1 MKSHCF
7 VLVFALVVLFA
18 GLQSVSADLVRS
30 DGTACSP
37 KINFRLP
44 SGWGQAYII
53 MDSTALPLPEADA
66 EGWISFTISNKAV
79 VDTSFYFNRD
89 KYTYCQKCVTTKG
102 VNVSPTKPKTEGFTC
117 ASFGNATEVW
127 IQEYPDV
134 KKTGQLYMTTS
145 KPVVKDFYV
154 FLPNDLTWKSS
165 TALINEDGKDR
176 DLYVSENCGW
186 YYRRYIDEKLPTSVL
201 IHKDDDESPYKE
213 AIGKNGTWET
223 NSTKPT
229 PIPLSEMFSQFSES
243 DEIYFIADKEKLGEI
258 SNNTN
263 NGWFSSRPEVYGVCS
278 YNLAAIIYD
287 TDASLHGAFSCNSDQ
302 SSGYP
307 PRANA
312 CFYPNVKY
320 PVVASASDSMPCIG
334 VTTGMVES
342 TLDENGRM
350 KLTAKGRKCFGAQA
364 DEAFAA
370 MFTATP
376 NVNEKSCFDMPF
388 TQSLDGKWEFDS
400 DFYTSQGLRVQ
411 GGFYPVE
418 STNERIIL
426 EVDPDQKP
434 LPAARS
440 KRTAEGPVF
449 WGSAL
454 REIDTLTGMPKIDI
468 ACNGPGWS
476 GGNNCEGLFAEGD
489 VTEKFFKTIDPS
501 ISCVFGWSCPNEAPA
516 GWPLFVEGSET
527 YATTNGSPRWKSV
540 ASSNGLGGRNQHFC
554 FESHAN
560 FRFKHGL
567 KFNFRGDDDIWVFI
581 NNKLAVDLGGTH
593 LAAPGFV
600 DLDYFMPDG
609 VVGKNY
615 NIDIFFCDRRTAMSN
630 VRIKTN
636 MFLVQTTGIEWEV
649 KTDDAGNN
657 QYELCYTQS
666 GNGSCASVVLG
677 EKQKYCGSKIVDLG
691 YRILFQFTT
700 DKTGQDNSKTLI
712 SEDKFAANPVQLD
725 GGIDVSNPSQPIIKK
740 GILKNYYSD
749 GEYYLIVKIGNDQR
763 VIEVD
768 ISGSTAEVKSSSS
781 GSKDSKSSSS
791 ANKDSKSSSS
801 KENSSKSSSSNK
813 DAKPTSSGSSDS
825 DNDGGKPWFR
835 VKLVAPFEFEIVVFE
850 SLPSLA
856 KQYAVMD
863 MKGQVLSVGE
873 LNSKETR
880 VKVPTRG
887 AYVVKV
893 GLGYKRV
900 NVK

>member
-1 MKSHCF
+1 MKSRCF
-7 VLVFALVVLFA
+7 GSVFALVVLLA
-18 GLQSVSADLVRS
+18 GLQSAWADLVRS

-44 SGWGQAYII
+44 SDWVQAYVI
-53 MDSTALPLPEADA
+53 MDSTALPLPEANAD
-66 EGWISFTISNKAV
+66 GWISFTISNKAV

-154 FLPNDLTWKSS
+154 FLPNDITWKSS

-223 NSTKPT
+223 NSAT
-229 PIPLSEMFSQFSES
+229 PIPLNEMFSQFSES
-243 DEIYFIADKEKLGEI
+243 NEIYFVADKDKLEEL
-258 SNNTN
+258 SSNTN
-263 NGWFSSRPEVYGVCS
+263 KGWFDSRPDITGTCS
-278 YNLAAIIYD
+278 YELAALIYD
-287 TDASLHGAFSCNSDQ
+287 TDASLHGAFSCNEDR
-302 SSGYP
+302 SGR
-307 PRANA
+307 PRTNA
-312 CFYPNVKY
+312 CLYSNAKY
-320 PVVASASDSMPCIG
+320 PVVTSSADTMPCIG

-350 KLTAKGRKCFGAQA
+350 KLTAKGKKCFGSQA
-364 DEAFAA
+364 DAAFAA
-370 MFTATP
+370 MFTATSG
-376 NVNEKSCFDMPF
+376 VNEMSCYNMPF

-400 DFYTSQGLRVQ
+400 DFYTSRGLDYSVQ

-418 STNERIIL
+418 NIDERYIL
-426 EVDPDQKP
+426 EAYPNQKP
-434 LPAARS
+434 LPAART

-454 REIDTLTGMPKIDI
+454 REIDAATGMPKIDI
-468 ACNGPGWS
+468 LCNGPGWA
-476 GGNNCEGLFAEGD
+476 GGRNCEGQFAAGD
-489 VTEKFFKTIDPS
+489 ETETFYRGNSTALKNA
-501 ISCVFGWSCPNEAPA
+501 CVFGWSCPNEAPA
-516 GWPLFVEGSET
+516 GWPLFVDGTENYST
-527 YATTNGSPRWKSV
+527 SNSGSPRWKSV
-540 ASSNGLGGRNQHFC
+540 AGSQGNGGRNQHFC
-554 FESHAN
+554 FESHAY

-593 LAAPGFV
+593 LAAPGYV

-636 MFLVQTTGIEWEV
+636 IFMVQSIGIDWDV
-649 KTDDAGNN
+649 GTDSSGNSH
-657 QYELCYTQS
+657 YELCYTRS
-666 GNGSCASVVLG
+666 GDGSCAAVLG
-677 EKQKYCGSKIVDLG
+677 GSKKYCGDEIIVTGVKIS
-691 YRILFQFTT
+691 YQFTT
-700 DKTGQDNSKTLI
+700 DVTGTDLGQTLI
-712 SEDKFAANPVQLD
+712 SEEKFAAAPVQYN
-725 GGIDVSNPSQPIIKK
+725 GGIDVTNPSQPIIKK
-740 GILKNYYSD
+740 ERLKDFLQN
-749 GEYYLIVKIGNDQR
+749 GKYYLVVKIGSSQR
-763 VIEVD
+763 AIEVVV
-768 ISGSTAEVKSSSS
+768 SGSTVEAKSSSS
-781 GSKDSKSSSS
+781 ANKDSKSSSS

-801 KENSSKSSSSNK
+801 QDSSKSSSSNK
-813 DAKPTSSGSSDS
+813 DAKPSSSGSSDS
-825 DNDGGKPWFR
+825 GDKPSFR
-835 VKLVAPFEFEIVVFE
+835 VKLVAPFEFEIVMFE

-863 MKGQVLSVGE
+863 MKGLVLSVGE

-880 VKVPTRG
+880 VRVPTRG

-900 NVK
+900 NIQ

>member
-1 MKSHCF
+1 MKSRCF
-7 VLVFALVVLFA
+7 GLVFALVVLFA
-18 GLQSVSADLVRS
+18 GQQSAWADLVRS

-44 SGWGQAYII
+44 SDWVQAYVI

-66 EGWISFTISNKAV
+66 DGWISFTISNKTV

-117 ASFGNATEVW
+117 ASFENATEVW

-165 TALINEDGKDR
+165 TALINEDGKDLY
-176 DLYVSENCGW
+176 LYVSENCGW
-186 YYRRYIDEKLPTSVL
+186 YYRRYVDEKIPTSVL
-201 IHKDDDESPYKE
+201 IHKDDDASPYKD

-223 NSTKPT
+223 KSAT
-229 PIPLSEMFSQFSES
+229 PIPLNEMFSLFSES
-243 DEIYFIADKEKLGEI
+243 NEIYFVADKEALEEI
-258 SNNTN
+258 SNNTS
-263 NGWFSSRPEVYGVCS
+263 NGWFSSRPSVYGTCS

-287 TDASLHGAFSCNSDQ
+287 TDASLHGAFSCDNYRA
-302 SSGYP
+302 GV

-312 CFYPNVKY
+312 CFYSNVKY
-320 PVVASASDSMPCIG
+320 PVVASASDEMPCIG
-334 VTTGMVES
+334 VTKGMVES

-350 KLTAKGRKCFGAQA
+350 KLTAKGRKCFGSQA

-376 NVNEKSCFDMPF
+376 GVNEKSCYNMPF

-400 DFYTSQGLRVQ
+400 DYYTSRGLSVQ

-418 STNERIIL
+418 STDERNIL
-426 EVDPDQKP
+426 EADPNQKP
-434 LPAARS
+434 LTAARV
-440 KRTAEGPVF
+440 KRTAQGPVF

-454 REIDTLTGMPKIDI
+454 RELDAREGMPIIDVV
-468 ACNGPGWS
+468 CNGPGWA
-476 GGNNCEGLFAEGD
+476 GGTNCEGLFADGD
-489 VTEKFFKTIDPS
+489 NTEDFFKTRYPS

-516 GWPLFVEGSET
+516 GWPLYVDGTES
-527 YATTNGSPRWKSV
+527 YSTTASGNPRWTSEVVGSK
-540 ASSNGLGGRNQHFC
+540 GGRNQHFC
-554 FESHAN
+554 FESHAY
-560 FRFKHGL
+560 FRFKPGL

-593 LAAPGFV
+593 LAAPGYV
-600 DLDYFMPDG
+600 DLDKFMPDG

-615 NIDIFFCDRRTAMSN
+615 NIDIFFCDRRTTMSN

-636 MFLVQTTGIEWEV
+636 IFMVQSTGIDWEV
-649 KTDDAGNN
+649 GTDSSGNSH
-657 QYELCYTQS
+657 YELCYTQS
-666 GNGSCASVVLG
+666 GDGSCAAVLG
-677 EKQKYCGSKIVDLG
+677 GNKKYCGDEIIVTGVKISYL
-691 YRILFQFTT
+691 FTT
-700 DKTGQDNSKTLI
+700 DVTGTDLGQTLI
-712 SEDKFAANPVQLD
+712 SEEKFAEQPVQYN
-725 GGIDVSNPSQPIIKK
+725 GGIDVANPSQPIIKK
-740 GILKNYYSD
+740 DRLKDFLQN
-749 GEYYLIVKIGNDQR
+749 GKYYLVVKIGSSQR
-763 VIEVD
+763 AIEVVV
-768 ISGSTAEVKSSSS
+768 SGSTVEAKSSSS
-781 GSKDSKSSSS
+781 ANKDSKSSSS

-801 KENSSKSSSSNK
+801 QDSSKSSSSNK
-813 DAKPTSSGSSDS
+813 DAKPSSSGSSNSS
-825 DNDGGKPWFR
+825 DTPMFR
-835 VKLVAPFEFEIVVFE
+835 VRLVAPFEFEIVMD
-850 SLPSLA
+850 SSMPSLA

-873 LNSKETR
+873 LGDNQTR
-880 VKVPTRG
+880 VKVPTLG

-900 NVK
+900 NIQ